1 MTLPNGQ
8 NSYYQ
13 GFTIATRTVQY
24 QWTPRPQRLQRAR
37 VTPFEVVGEMSYYE
51 GRVRGIEGGK
61 GVMVVNYGRVVKFRG
76 SGWVRV
82 VLSEGPRR
90 WVEWVR
96 VKEAMKMGAQE
107 RGKVSRKEIKI
118 VEVKAGGY
126 DRVKVL
132 FEDIRGINIT
142 GDMVSISFVED
153 P

>member
-1 MTLPNGQ
+1 MG
-8 NSYYQ
+8 
-13 GFTIATRTVQY
+13 
-24 QWTPRPQRLQRAR
+24 
-37 VTPFEVVGEMSYYE
+37 YYE

-82 VLSEGPRR
+82 VLSEGHRR

-118 VEVKAGGY
+118 VEVKAGGD